1 MAKCFLLTCSNNPL
15 ERKREQVSLTL
26 AGLQVGRSSLL
37 PQFSHNLAI
46 PFTNL
51 NINFAIGVL
60 ARSLVSCLTDT
71 ATGLPLLSIQV
82 ILPIQSSLQSIIHPF
97 IHPSI
102 HPSIHSS
109 TQATVM
115 LTCLVAT
122 NPQARAHILSKV
134 GNADGTQG
142 SIEVSNF
149 HSRVNQVPKGTS
161 QGISEGAWMTTLS
174 QSNDRDDTN
183 QESNPAICQR
193 VNQCSERI
201 VPRML
206 SLSTISEG
214 INRGHCTNEGYSQT
228 SCQRLNNE
236 GSKEVEEGIAT
247 IFQSIPNS
255 TFNEGS
261 SQGSKEGSNLETIEE
276 LDCYLNQESD
286 CSAFEDIRQMG
297 KQKNNHGWCS
307 RMYTAG
313 K

>member
-1 MAKCFLLTCSNNPL
+1 
-15 ERKREQVSLTL
+15 
-26 AGLQVGRSSLL
+26 
-37 PQFSHNLAI
+37 
-46 PFTNL
+46 
-51 NINFAIGVL
+51 
-60 ARSLVSCLTDT
+60 
-71 ATGLPLLSIQV
+71 
-82 ILPIQSSLQSIIHPF
+82 
-97 IHPSI
+97 
-102 HPSIHSS
+102 
-109 TQATVM
+109 M

-142 SIEVSNF
+142 SIEVSTF

-214 INRGHCTNEGYSQT
+214 INNCTNEGYSQW
-228 SCQRLNNE
+228 LNNKDF
-236 GSKEVEEGIAT
+236 KEVEEEIAT
-247 IFQSIPNS
+247 TSQSIPNTKFNRGS
-255 TFNEGS
+255 T
-261 SQGSKEGSNLETIEE
+261 QGSKEGSNLETIEE

-286 CSAFEDIRQMG
+286 CSAIEDIRE
-297 KQKNNHGWCS
+297 KHNHGWCL
-307 RMYTAG
+307 RLYTAG